1 MSRFVV
7 CSSDV
12 AVSVLSVSEFI
23 SVEGLALVPKSKRQM
38 RFYEDERPFAVQ
50 IFGGQPERMRM
61 AAEMA
66 EEIGADILDVNC
78 GCPAPKVVKH
88 GGGSGLLK
96 DHSRL
101 ETILKEI
108 KKAIKIPLTVKI
120 RAGFYDHTINA
131 VDTAKLAEAC
141 GAEHIA
147 LHGRTK
153 EQGYRGL
160 ANWDLVKQVKEVV
173 TVPVSGSG
181 DVTTIEGAF
190 AKFRETG
197 CDGVLI
203 GRGAM
208 ANPWIFRQIED
219 AMHQREIFEPTLA
232 DKRAI
237 LHERFDLLREDMPG
251 TPAINRMKQLAGQFT
266 RGLQGG
272 ALFRTSIYHSHSV
285 EEVLDR
291 IEEYF
296 DAVESGR
303 PYYGEA
309 GVPIEDGP
317 ELILLRDRQP
327 RITQFFVRLSR
338 CRQFSWTIAGIQLYR
353 LRVSLVAE
361 SVYSYHDLLIVSR
374 FFISLL
380 FRVFRCLFQL
390 LFRRR
395 GLDGWLSP
403 RSHQPQS
410 LNQLAFLS
418 FGKVIKFYIE
428 RIQDL
433 FEFLL
438 CI

>member
-1 MSRFVV
+1 MALENVDIERVV
-7 CSSDV
+7 PDNPGRNASDDK
-12 AVSVLSVSEFI
+12 AVMHEIKPFEIRDVEISPPLILSPMAGVTDVSFRRLLKQCGGVGLTVSEFI
-23 SVEGLALVPKSKRQM
+23 SVEGLTRSNPKSKRQM

-66 EEIGADILDVNC
+66 EQVGADILDVNC

-108 KKAIKIPLTVKI
+108 KKTIRIPLTIKI

-131 VDTAKLAEAC
+131 VETARLAEAC
-141 GAEHIA
+141 GVEHIA

-160 ANWDLVKQVKEVV
+160 ANWDLVKQIKATVK
-173 TVPVSGSG
+173 VPVSGSG
-181 DVTTIEGAF
+181 DVTTVEQAF
-190 AKFRETG
+190 ARFSETG

-219 AMHQREIFEPTLA
+219 AMHGREMFQPTLA
-232 DKRAI
+232 DKRA
-237 LHERFDLLREDMPG
+237 LLLDYFVMLRQDMPE

-272 ALFRTSIYHSHSV
+272 ALFRTSLYHSHSV
-285 EEVLDR
+285 EEILGR

-296 DAVESGR
+296 EAIEAGR
-303 PYYGEA
+303 PYFGEA
-309 GVPIEDGP
+309 GAPVEEAP
-317 ELILLRDRQP
+317 ELD
-327 RITQFFVRLSR
+327 S
-338 CRQFSWTIAGIQLYR
+338 CEA
-353 LRVSLVAE
+353 A
-361 SVYSYHDLLIVSR
+361 
-374 FFISLL
+374 
-380 FRVFRCLFQL
+380 
-390 LFRRR
+390 
-395 GLDGWLSP
+395 
-403 RSHQPQS
+403 
-410 LNQLAFLS
+410 NAA
-418 FGKVIKFYIE
+418 
-428 RIQDL
+428 
-433 FEFLL
+433 
-438 CI
+438 